1 LEFTWGSQVKKIS
14 VVVVDDHRL
23 VHEAIDTVLSTQT
36 EIHVVGH
43 AYRADEAI
51 HLCAKLEPDIV
62 IMDVVMPGEST
73 AQAARIIREKKPNVR
88 IIVLSSHQD
97 DENVH
102 QMLAS
107 GAVAYILKNA
117 LLADL
122 VNTIRAVHSGNSVF
136 AMPIS
141 MRLVQGYEPSPQMDA
156 FDLTRRER
164 EVIKLMATG
173 LSLAEMAVSLT
184 ISPSTV
190 KFHIT
195 NILQKLNVTTRAE
208 AIVIA
213 AKNNLI

>member
-1 LEFTWGSQVKKIS
+1 MKKVS
-14 VVVVDDHRL
+14 VLVVDDQRL
-23 VHEAIDTVLSTQT
+23 VHEAIDTVLGTQAD
-36 EIHVVGH
+36 IHVVGH

-51 HLCAKLEPDIV
+51 RLCAKLEPDIV
-62 IMDVVMPGEST
+62 IMDVVMPGVST
-73 AQAARIIREKKPNVR
+73 AQAARIIQEKMPNVR

-97 DENVH
+97 DDNVRR
-102 QMLAS
+102 MLAS

-122 VNTIRAVHSGNSVF
+122 VNTIHAVNSGNSVF

-141 MRLVQGYEPSPQMDA
+141 MRLVQGYEPSPQIDA
-156 FDLTRRER
+156 FELTNRER
-164 EVIKLMATG
+164 EVMKLMATG

-195 NILQKLNVTTRAE
+195 NILQKLKVTTRAE